1 VQLVPPLL
9 AFDAFGEFW
18 VIGVLVLVIGLGLIA
33 VALFIPS
40 DYSVPF
46 YPQRLAQRFA
56 QFFARRAPAT
66 PTSPFTPAPIGDET
80 TGPVV
85 AVARRITWP
94 ALIDANI
101 DALAPAERRRVLEGF
116 GIVGDAWSASVLAK
130 AFDEEDDELRVT
142 AIESL
147 AQCESPLVLP
157 MLERAYASFAVPERY
172 AATDGASR
180 RGEVA
185 LLERA
190 LRDTDG
196 TVALAAAYGLHR
208 AHRDDLIDRALTD
221 RQDARANEIRR
232 VLPML
237 A

>member
-1 VQLVPPLL
+1 MPPMLG
-9 AFDAFGEFW
+9 FDILSEFA

-46 YPQRLAQRFA
+46 YPQRLAQFFA
-56 QFFARRAPAT
+56 RPFARRAM
-66 PTSPFTPAPIGDET
+66 PTSPFTPAALGDET

-85 AVARRITWP
+85 AVTRQITWP
-94 ALIDANI
+94 ALIDASME
-101 DALAPAERRRVLEGF
+101 ALAPAERRRVLEGF

-147 AQCESPLVLP
+147 AQCEGPLVLP
-157 MLERAYASFAVPERY
+157 MLERAYASYAVPERY

-208 AHRDDLIDRALTD
+208 AHRDDLIERALTD

>member
-1 VQLVPPLL
+1 MQLMPPMLG
-9 AFDAFGEFW
+9 FDILSEFL

-46 YPQRLAQRFA
+46 YPQRLAQFFA
-56 QFFARRAPAT
+56 RLIARRAPVT
-66 PTSPFTPAPIGDET
+66 PTSPYAPAAGDEA

-85 AVARRITWP
+85 TVTRRITWP

-116 GIVGDAWSASVLAK
+116 GIVGDTWSASVLAK
-130 AFDEEDDELRVT
+130 AFDEEDDDLRVT

-157 MLERAYASFAVPERY
+157 MLERAYASYAVPERY

-208 AHRDDLIDRALTD
+208 AHRDDLIERALTD